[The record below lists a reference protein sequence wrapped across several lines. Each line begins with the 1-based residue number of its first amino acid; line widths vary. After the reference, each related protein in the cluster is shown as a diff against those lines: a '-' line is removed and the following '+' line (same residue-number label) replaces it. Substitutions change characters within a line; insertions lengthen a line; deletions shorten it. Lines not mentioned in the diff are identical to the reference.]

1 VTVRAVLL
9 DAFGTLLRMEPPAP
23 VLTAL
28 LADAG
33 FPMHEQQVA
42 DALALEIRHYR
53 LRMQLGRDA
62 QGLSVLRAECAGVL
76 VDALGPGAPPIPL
89 ATDLLVESL
98 RFHLFDDVLPTLE
111 RLDDMGLVLGVVS
124 NWDCALPQHL
134 TRLGVADRFGVIV
147 ASAAVGYQKPDPAIF
162 TTALSTLGVA
172 PAEALHV
179 GDRRVEDLDGARSAG
194 LQALLLDRSPQA
206 EATDDVITTLAQIPV
221 RIAA

>member
-1 VTVRAVLL
+1 
-9 DAFGTLLRMEPPAP
+9 M
-23 VLTAL
+23 
-28 LADAG
+28 
-33 FPMHEQQVA
+33 
-42 DALALEIRHYR
+42 
-53 LRMQLGRDA
+53 
-62 QGLSVLRAECAGVL
+62 
-76 VDALGPGAPPIPL
+76 
-89 ATDLLVESL
+89 
-98 RFHLFDDVLPTLE
+98 
-111 RLDDMGLVLGVVS
+111 
-124 NWDCALPQHL
+124 
-134 TRLGVADRFGVIV
+134 ADRFGVIV